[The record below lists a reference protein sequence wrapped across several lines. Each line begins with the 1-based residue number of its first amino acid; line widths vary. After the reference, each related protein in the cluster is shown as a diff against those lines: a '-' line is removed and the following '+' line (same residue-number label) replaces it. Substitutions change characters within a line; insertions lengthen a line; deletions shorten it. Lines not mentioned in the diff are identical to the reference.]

1 MIMQELTVIGVD
13 GNAIVASTDNGVQ
26 FRLPVDESLL
36 SHVRRA
42 RKQATGD
49 APKLSPR
56 EIQAHIRSGMS
67 AEEVA
72 DVTGAEIDYV
82 RRFEGPIVAE
92 REHMVAAALS
102 VPVLAAIDPR
112 VDDEEP
118 TFGSAIRARLE
129 SLGASDERWTSWKD
143 ENGWIVKL
151 SFTASDVEHDARW
164 TFEPKKNALAP
175 LGAEAVTLSRQGALP
190 AEGLIPKLRAVER
203 ESSSPDDSRFD
214 SGAFTFVPAAADPDI
229 DLNDTAS
236 QIEIGPVDVA
246 PHHRSSS
253 KAADAAIN
261 RAEDQGGPSNQTAD
275 LLEALRRRRGERES
289 AARAPQPE
297 ASPAS
302 DSGRSPAQP
311 SGERGSAPFG
321 GSPFSDSPF
330 AAGAASA
337 SNPSGLRDASR
348 PEPSRDR
355 AGERAGSDRTDRA
368 PRSAETD
375 VHDDRSPFSGPV
387 RPVDVPLENFD
398 TLTGAAPSKR
408 SDDDQ
413 KPPAITPARGSK
425 RGRTAMPSWD
435 EIVFGARTDDD

>member
-1 MIMQELTVIGVD
+1 MQELTVIGVD

-289 AARAPQPE
+289 AARTPQTD
-297 ASPAS
+297 ASPAP

-311 SGERGSAPFG
+311 SGERGSTPFG
-321 GSPFSDSPF
+321 GSSPFSDSPF

-348 PEPSRDR
+348 SEPSRER
-355 AGERAGSDRTDRA
+355 AGERPGLDRSDRGARGTEADA
-368 PRSAETD
+368 
-375 VHDDRSPFSGPV
+375 HDDRSPFSGPV

-398 TLTGAAPSKR
+398 TLTGASPSKR

>member
-1 MIMQELTVIGVD
+1 MQELTVIGVD

-151 SFTASDVEHDARW
+151 SFTASEVEHDARW

-190 AEGLIPKLRAVER
+190 ADGLIPKLRAVER

-214 SGAFTFVPAAADPDI
+214 SGAFTFVPAAVDPDI

-289 AARAPQPE
+289 AARTPQPE
-297 ASPAS
+297 TPPAS

-311 SGERGSAPFG
+311 SGERGSVPFG

-348 PEPSRDR
+348 
-355 AGERAGSDRTDRA
+355 
-368 PRSAETD
+368 SAESRGTETD
-375 VHDDRSPFSGPV
+375 AHDDQGPFRGPV

-398 TLTGAAPSKR
+398 TLTGQAPAKR
-408 SDDDQ
+408 GDDDQ

>member
-1 MIMQELTVIGVD
+1 MQELTVIGVD

-348 PEPSRDR
+348 SEPSRER
-355 AGERAGSDRTDRA
+355 AGERAGSDRTGHA
-368 PRSAETD
+368 PRSAEAD

>member
-1 MIMQELTVIGVD
+1 MQELTVIGVD

-26 FRLPVDESLL
+26 FRLAVDESLL

-214 SGAFTFVPAAADPDI
+214 SGAFTFVPAAAADPDI

-297 ASPAS
+297 ASPSTAS
-302 DSGRSPAQP
+302 DAVRPPAQP

-337 SNPSGLRDASR
+337 SNPSGLRDAPRSDESR
-348 PEPSRDR
+348 ER
-355 AGERAGSDRTDRA
+355 AGERNERG
-368 PRSAETD
+368 
-375 VHDDRSPFSGPV
+375 DRSPRNAEAATHDDNGPFRGPV

-398 TLTGAAPSKR
+398 TLTGGSGSKR

>member
-297 ASPAS
+297 PSPAP
-302 DSGRSPAQP
+302 DAGRPSVQP

-348 PEPSRDR
+348 TDESR
-355 AGERAGSDRTDRA
+355 ERASGDRTDRGDRG
-368 PRSAETD
+368 PRNGEAEA
-375 VHDDRSPFSGPV
+375 HDDHSPFRGPV

-398 TLTGAAPSKR
+398 TLTGAASSKR

>member
-236 QIEIGPVDVA
+236 QIEIGPVDVG
-246 PHHRSSS
+246 
-253 KAADAAIN
+253 I
-261 RAEDQGGPSNQTAD
+261 GGGGD
-275 LLEALRRRRGERES
+275 EGE
-289 AARAPQPE
+289 
-297 ASPAS
+297 
-302 DSGRSPAQP
+302 
-311 SGERGSAPFG
+311 
-321 GSPFSDSPF
+321 
-330 AAGAASA
+330 GAAV
-337 SNPSGLRDASR
+337 
-348 PEPSRDR
+348 EP
-355 AGERAGSDRTDRA
+355 AVIG
-368 PRSAETD
+368 
-375 VHDDRSPFSGPV
+375 
-387 RPVDVPLENFD
+387 
-398 TLTGAAPSKR
+398 
-408 SDDDQ
+408 
-413 KPPAITPARGSK
+413 
-425 RGRTAMPSWD
+425 
-435 EIVFGARTDDD
+435 

>member
-1 MIMQELTVIGVD
+1 MQELTVIGVD

-151 SFTASDVEHDARW
+151 SFTASEVEHDARW

-190 AEGLIPKLRAVER
+190 ADGLIPKLRAVER
-203 ESSSPDDSRFD
+203 ESASPDDSRFD
-214 SGAFTFVPAAADPDI
+214 SGAFTFVPAADPDI

-236 QIEIGPVDVA
+236 QIDLGPVDVA

-289 AARAPQPE
+289 AARSPQPA
-297 ASPAS
+297 ASPAPEA
-302 DSGRSPAQP
+302 GRAPAQP

-337 SNPSGLRDASR
+337 SNPSGLRESSR
-348 PEPSRDR
+348 PDESR
-355 AGERAGSDRTDRA
+355 ERPGADRA
-368 PRSAETD
+368 PRGADSDAP
-375 VHDDRSPFSGPV
+375 DDHGPFRGPV

-398 TLTGAAPSKR
+398 TLTGQAPSKR
-408 SDDDQ
+408 ADDDQ
-413 KPPAITPARGSK
+413 KPPAITPTRGSK